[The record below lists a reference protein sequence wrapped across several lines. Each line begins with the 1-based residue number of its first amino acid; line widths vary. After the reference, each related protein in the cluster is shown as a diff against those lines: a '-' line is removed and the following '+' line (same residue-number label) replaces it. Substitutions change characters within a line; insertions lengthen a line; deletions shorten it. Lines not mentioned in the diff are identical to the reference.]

1 VSLQPYIATAIAEFP
16 KGVTPELVARACS
29 HLGISQVEFC
39 DMFAKEAAHGYLDG
53 SLTWRDAD
61 SAMNALSGFF
71 FLHLPKGA
79 PFPDYAYG
87 VFLAFDAGEVFPEP
101 DNERA
106 TKEQLASLHAK
117 A

>member
-1 VSLQPYIATAIAEFP
+1 MSLKPYIATVIAESP
-16 KGVTPELVARACS
+16 KAVTPELVARACS
-29 HLGISQVEFC
+29 DLGILQSELC
-39 DMFAKEAAHGYLDG
+39 DMFAKEVAHGYLDG

-71 FLHLPKGA
+71 FLHLPKVT
-79 PFPDYAYG
+79 PFPGYAYD

-101 DNERA
+101 DNERV
-106 TKEQLASLHAK
+106 TKKQLTSLHAK